1 MDQVINQKSTVILG
15 LGNLLLRDE
24 GFGVHVVQKLKNYP
38 LPGNFRVV
46 EGGVGG
52 YNLLGY
58 LEGIERLLV
67 VDVMMIDVTPGKLTI
82 FKPGLHYK
90 DNGQNALSFH
100 QVGIME
106 LVQMGELLGH
116 HPEVFFLV
124 TRPKIL
130 KPGLNLSSCL
140 QKSVGP
146 AVQLILKLCRSQF
159 SELERST
166 NLCTQ

>member
-1 MDQVINQKSTVILG
+1 MDQLMHQKSTLILG

-24 GFGVHVVQKLKNYP
+24 GFGVHVVQQLKSHQ
-38 LPGNFRVV
+38 LPGNIRVV

-58 LEGIERLLV
+58 MAGIERLLV
-67 VDVMMIDVTPGKLTI
+67 VDVMMIDTIPGKLTI
-82 FKPGLHYK
+82 FKPGLHFK
-90 DNGQNALSFH
+90 ANGQNALSFH

-106 LVQMGELLGH
+106 LVQMGKLLGH

-124 TRPKIL
+124 TRAKIL
-130 KPGLNLSSCL
+130 EPGLTLSRCL

-146 AVQLILKLCRSQF
+146 AVQLILKLCHNQF

-166 NLCTQ
+166 ELCTR